1 LIDALH
7 FQNTIELPANHRHY
21 RDDFYPL
28 DNEVIL
34 SHLHGFAAFEER
46 GHHYELYLASRQGL
60 ITAEYVNR
68 QVKGGVRDKNIF
80 LCGPSPMVNSLIAQ
94 FNTLGVSDNQII
106 VEDFNLT

>member
-1 LIDALH
+1 LNYWPIIA
-7 FQNTIELPANHRHY
+7 IIP
-21 RDDFYPL
+21 DDFYPL

-34 SHLHGFAAFEER
+34 SHFHGFAALEER

-80 LCGPSPMVNSLIAQ
+80 LCEPSAVVHSPIAR
-94 FNTLGVSDNQII
+94 FNTPGISDNPIV
-106 VEDFNLT
+106 VEDFNLAQRTSHGNEN